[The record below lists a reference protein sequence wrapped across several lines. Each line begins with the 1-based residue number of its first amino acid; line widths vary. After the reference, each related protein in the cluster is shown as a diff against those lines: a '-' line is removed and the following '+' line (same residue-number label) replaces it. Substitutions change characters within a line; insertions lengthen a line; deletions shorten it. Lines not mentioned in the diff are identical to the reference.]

1 MAIATPFY
9 LLHPRI
15 VARIARYNP
24 ALRWI
29 VLLRDPAERALSH
42 LHGAQARHRTLAA
55 VVGAAAGTLAPARA
69 CGRLLAQLPLR
80 RHGYRLRGDYARQ
93 SLYAQFPREQVLLLS
108 SRELRDNP
116 TGSVRK
122 VCVSASNRLPGS
134 VLAETVFTGDYPRPA
149 RNSLRMRLLRWLLR
163 RRGLRDMRERY
174 GVEFD

>member
-1 MAIATPFY
+1 M
-9 LLHPRI
+9 
-15 VARIARYNP
+15 
-24 ALRWI
+24 
-29 VLLRDPAERALSH
+29 
-42 LHGAQARHRTLAA
+42 
-55 VVGAAAGTLAPARA
+55 
-69 CGRLLAQLPLR
+69 R

-93 SLYAQFPREQVLLLS
+93 LDALYAQFPREQVLLLS

-122 VCVSASNRLPGS
+122 VCGFLGIEPLPGS

-163 RRGLRDMRERY
+163 RELRDMRERY